1 MLADKSGKVVFDN
14 EGEKVETQVLGDHLT
29 CLRAN
34 PSNDKQVAFG
44 SKDKTVQ
51 LWSLEADM
59 SLTQLW
65 QAKNVANDDLDL
77 QVPIWDTDLTWL
89 PLANAYSLA
98 ACTAYCDVREYDTRG
113 KRKPVIDK
121 KVQGDAESKDL
132 R

>member
-59 SLTQLW
+59 SL
-65 QAKNVANDDLDL
+65 A
-77 QVPIWDTDLTWL
+77 
-89 PLANAYSLA
+89 
-98 ACTAYCDVREYDTRG
+98 
-113 KRKPVIDK
+113 
-121 KVQGDAESKDL
+121 
-132 R
+132 